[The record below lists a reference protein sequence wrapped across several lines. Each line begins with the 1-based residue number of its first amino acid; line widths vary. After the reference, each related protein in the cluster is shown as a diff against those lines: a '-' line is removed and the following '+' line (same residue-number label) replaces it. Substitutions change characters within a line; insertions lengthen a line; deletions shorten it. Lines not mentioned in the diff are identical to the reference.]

1 LFAKPVT
8 RHAYPVLCVEDDAP
22 TLRVLAKLL
31 ESRFD
36 RVITARDGL
45 EGLDL
50 FRQHRPGLV
59 ITDIVMPNLDGISMA
74 REIRAQAPS
83 ARIIITTSHGG
94 AELLLAAIEIGVTD
108 YLLKPLSAER
118 VYAAIDKCL
127 RLAVLERQLRDA
139 MAETENVLEC
149 IRDAFFALDQDWR
162 FTCVNRKAEAMFNL
176 PRARLLGR
184 SLPHLLPGGS
194 AARQQF
200 QMAMQTQERT
210 VFQCFT
216 PGLDL
221 WHEARVFP
229 LEGGISVHLQDI
241 TEVRKAREE
250 IHFLAFHDRLTS
262 LPNRTL
268 LQDRVLRSLKRCRDG
283 GHQGAILSM
292 DLDRFK
298 HINDALGHDTG
309 DRVLQEAARR
319 LATCV
324 RDCDTVARAG
334 GDEFVVLLDGIEHAS
349 HVHWVLERITS
360 VLAQDI
366 PQDGVPLSLTASIGV
381 SLIPGDGDTVEGL
394 LRAADDAKDYSKK
407 RGGNGFQFYS
417 PRMEAEPQGRLVLRN
432 ALGKPF
438 RSQDFTVEFQ
448 PRHSLASGALEGFEA
463 LAGWHHPDLGAIPAG
478 DFIPLAEE
486 TGLILPLGAWV
497 LETACRLGRAWADQH
512 GAPLRMAVNISGRQF
527 WQGDLVDTVFRTLAA
542 TGFPPTDL
550 ELEFTESMVM
560 NDVDLAITTMQCLA
574 AMGIRMAIDGFGTH
588 GTLASLRK
596 FPVQALRIDRSLV
609 KGAPADPDDRAIT
622 KAIVDLAHTLKLD
635 VVAMGVEGPD
645 QLEALRGMGCDSGQG
660 FYFSPPLDAR
670 DVGAMLLRA

>member
-1 LFAKPVT
+1 LFSQPVT

-22 TLRVLAKLL
+22 TLLVLAKLL
-31 ESRFD
+31 EARFD
-36 RVITARDGL
+36 QVLTARDGA
-45 EGLDL
+45 EGLEL
-50 FRQHRPGLV
+50 FRRHRPGLV

-74 REIRAQAPS
+74 RAIRSHAP
-83 ARIIITTSHGG
+83 ATKIIITTSYG
-94 AELLLAAIEIGVTD
+94 ASELLLAAIEIGVTD
-108 YLLKPLSAER
+108 YLIKPLSAER

-127 RLAVLERQLRDA
+127 QLAVLERQLRDA

-149 IRDAFFALDQDWR
+149 IRDVFFALDRDWR
-162 FTCVNRKAEAMFNL
+162 FTCVNRKAEALFNL

-194 AARQQF
+194 AAQRQF
-200 QMAMQTQERT
+200 QTAMQNQERT

-216 PGLDL
+216 PGLDA

-229 LEGGISVHLQDI
+229 LEGGISVHLQDV

-268 LQDRVLRSLKRCRDG
+268 LQDRVLRTLERCRDG

-298 HINDALGHDTG
+298 HINAALGHDTG

-324 RDCDTVARAG
+324 RDCDTVARPG

-360 VLAQDI
+360 VLAQDL

-381 SLIPGDGDTVEGL
+381 SLIPGDGDSVEDL
-394 LRAADDAKDYSKK
+394 LKAADNAMDFSKK
-407 RGGNGFQFYS
+407 RGGNSFQFYR
-417 PRMEAEPQGRLVLRN
+417 PDMGAEPQDRLVLRH
-432 ALGKPF
+432 ALSKPF
-438 RSQDFTVEFQ
+438 RSQDFAVEFQ
-448 PRHSLASGALEGFEA
+448 PRHSLGSGSLEGFEA
-463 LAGWHHPDLGAIPAG
+463 LAGWKHPDLGSIPAS

-497 LETACRLGRAWADQH
+497 LETACRLGRAWGDQQ

-527 WQGDLVDTVFRTLAA
+527 WQGDLVDTVFRILAA
-542 TGFPPTDL
+542 TGFPPTQL
-550 ELEFTESMVM
+550 ELEFTESTVL
-560 NDVDLAITTMQCLA
+560 NDVDRAIGIMHCLA
-574 AMGIRMAIDGFGTH
+574 AMGIRMAIDGFGAV
-588 GTLASLRK
+588 GSLAALRK
-596 FPVQALRIDRSLV
+596 FPVQALRIDRSFIKEV
-609 KGAPADPDDRAIT
+609 PADPSDRAIT
-622 KAIVDLAHTLKLD
+622 KAIVDLAHTLKLE
-635 VVAMGVEGPD
+635 VVAMGIEDPD
-645 QLEALRGMGCDSGQG
+645 QLEAMRAMGCDSGQG

-670 DVGAMLLRA
+670 DVGAMILRP